1 MHIATYTIV
10 QKQNK
15 ATATNTIAT
24 EIMRNSRQKWYLIQY
39 EINHMCAEAANE
51 KEEENNM
58 KMSNNDKDNY
68 QAVTIVCDNITH
80 TKQQSYQQKQT
91 NKQKTIEK

>member
-1 MHIATYTIV
+1 
-10 QKQNK
+10 
-15 ATATNTIAT
+15 
-24 EIMRNSRQKWYLIQY
+24 
-39 EINHMCAEAANE
+39 MCAEAANE